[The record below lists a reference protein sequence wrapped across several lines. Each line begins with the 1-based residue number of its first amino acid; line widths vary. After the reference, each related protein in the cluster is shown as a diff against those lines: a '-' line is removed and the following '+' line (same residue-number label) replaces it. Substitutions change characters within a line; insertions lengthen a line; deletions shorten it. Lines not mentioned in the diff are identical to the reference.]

1 MGMEVK
7 KGPALALIFLAMI
20 LHTNTSIGRATA
32 TLVMM
37 RSNRSNGGCKG
48 RLEECLIG
56 DMDLDE
62 ELLIMDSEISR
73 RMVLNFGN
81 AVTEGTNKAT
91 QKAVACLPGKPYK
104 NCLPPRNHKPP
115 HENCGTYKRECY
127 PWRDVIKL
135 LIEKERYHR
144 IENWGRE
151 RYQIGKQ
158 ACKWGVSNH
167 YFHSNRYHV
176 KLLIFLK
183 ILSL

>member
-20 LHTNTSIGRATA
+20 LHTNTSIGRAAA

-81 AVTEGTNKAT
+81 VVTEGTNKAT

-104 NCLPPRNHKPP
+104 NCLP
-115 HENCGTYKRECY
+115 RET
-127 PWRDVIKL
+127 INL
-135 LIEKERYHR
+135 LTKTVAPTSESVTPE
-144 IENWGRE
+144 EM
-151 RYQIGKQ
+151 
-158 ACKWGVSNH
+158 S
-167 YFHSNRYHV
+167 
-176 KLLIFLK
+176 
-183 ILSL
+183 

>member
-73 RMVLNFGN
+73 RMVYVILLFVGLGYFLL
-81 AVTEGTNKAT
+81 VEES
-91 QKAVACLPGKPYK
+91 PKPK
-104 NCLPPRNHKPP
+104 HLR
-115 HENCGTYKRECY
+115 
-127 PWRDVIKL
+127 L
-135 LIEKERYHR
+135 LRP
-144 IENWGRE
+144 
-151 RYQIGKQ
+151 
-158 ACKWGVSNH
+158 
-167 YFHSNRYHV
+167 
-176 KLLIFLK
+176 
-183 ILSL
+183 